1 MECKGKVLIVD
12 DNEDVLLSLNM
23 LLRPWVDAIR
33 VISRPERIAE
43 FMDSFA
49 PDVILLDMNFARDVA
64 SGEEGYE
71 WLARILEKDPASV
84 VILMTAYVDTE
95 KTVRAIK
102 AGAVDFVPKPWNNRK
117 MLEAVHSAV
126 DLRRS
131 RMAALQAAAT
141 AAQEPLQGNGEDGQ
155 RNEAFIGESPQMLQ
169 LKERMARVAATS
181 ANVLIT
187 GENGVGKDVV
197 AHELHRLSAVAGK
210 PLVSIDLGC
219 IPEQLFES
227 ELFGH
232 EKGAFTG
239 AASPKA
245 GRVEQADGG
254 TLFLDEIG
262 NLTPAMQQKL
272 LTMIEK
278 REVSRIGSTKVR
290 RINVR
295 IVAATNANLRE
306 RVAQGTFRE
315 DLLYRLNT
323 IELHVPPLRERGSDI
338 LLLARHFCRMYAAKY
353 CVEVPDF
360 SREEERQLLLHPWH
374 GNVREMQ
381 HCMERRAIDPSMP
394 LLPDTGRPDGE
405 GTMTGT
411 LNLEELE
418 RAAIHRALER
428 SNGNMSVAAE
438 LLGITRYALY
448 RKIDKYG
455 I

>member
-23 LLRPWVDAIR
+23 LLRPWTDAVR

-49 PDVILLDMNFARDVA
+49 PDVILLDMNFGRDMV

-71 WLARILEKDPASV
+71 WLARILEKDPAAV

-102 AGAVDFVPKPWNNRK
+102 AGAVDFVPKPWTNRK

-131 RMAALQAAAT
+131 RLAALQAETPVAHVDKDVAT
-141 AAQEPLQGNGEDGQ
+141 RKTNTD
-155 RNEAFIGESPQMLQ
+155 FIGESPQMLL
-169 LKERMARVAATS
+169 LKERITRVAATQ

-197 AHELHRLSAVAGK
+197 AHELHRLSAVADR

-239 AASPKA
+239 ATAAKA
-245 GRVEQADGG
+245 GRIEQADGG

-262 NLTPAMQQKL
+262 NLTPSMQQKL

-278 REVSRIGSTKVR
+278 REISRVGSTRVR
-290 RINVR
+290 RIDVR
-295 IVAATNANLRE
+295 IVAATNADLRE
-306 RVAQGTFRE
+306 MVVQGRFRE

-323 IELHVPPLRERGSDI
+323 IELHVPPLRERGEDI
-338 LLLARHFCRMYAAKY
+338 LLLARHFCRIYAGKY
-353 CVEVPDF
+353 HVEVPGL
-360 SREEERQLLLHPWH
+360 SREEERQLLLHPWQ
-374 GNVREMQ
+374 GNVRELQ
-381 HCMERRAIDPSMP
+381 HCMERRVIDPSLP
-394 LLPDTGRPDGE
+394 LLAAHDSGPDREEEVPR
-405 GTMTGT
+405 T

-418 RAAIHRALER
+418 RAAIRRALGQ
-428 SNGNMSVAAE
+428 SNGNLSLAAE

-448 RKIDKYG
+448 RKIDKHG

>member
-23 LLRPWVDAIR
+23 LLRPWTDAVR

-49 PDVILLDMNFARDVA
+49 PDVILLDMNFGRDMV

-71 WLARILEKDPASV
+71 WLARILEKDPAAV

-102 AGAVDFVPKPWNNRK
+102 AGAVDFVPKPWTNRK

-131 RMAALQAAAT
+131 RLAALQAETPVAHVDKDVAT
-141 AAQEPLQGNGEDGQ
+141 RKTNTD
-155 RNEAFIGESPQMLQ
+155 FIGESPQMLL
-169 LKERMARVAATS
+169 LKERITRVAATQ

-197 AHELHRLSAVAGK
+197 AHELHRLSAVADR

-239 AASPKA
+239 ATAAKA
-245 GRVEQADGG
+245 GRIEQADGG

-278 REVSRIGSTKVR
+278 REISRVGSTRVR
-290 RINVR
+290 RIDVR
-295 IVAATNANLRE
+295 IVAATNADLRE
-306 RVAQGTFRE
+306 MVVQGRFRE

-323 IELHVPPLRERGSDI
+323 IELHVPPLRERGEDI
-338 LLLARHFCRMYAAKY
+338 LLLARHFCRIYAERYHA
-353 CVEVPDF
+353 EVPVLG
-360 SREEERQLLLHPWH
+360 REEERMLLLHPWQ
-374 GNVREMQ
+374 GNVRELQ
-381 HCMERRAIDPSMP
+381 HCMERRVIDPSLP
-394 LLPDTGRPDGE
+394 LLAGHDAGPDREEVPR
-405 GTMTGT
+405 T

-418 RAAIHRALER
+418 RAAIRRALGQ
-428 SNGNMSVAAE
+428 SNGNLSLAAE

-448 RKIDKYG
+448 RKIDKHG

>member
-1 MECKGKVLIVD
+1 MD

-33 VISRPERIAE
+33 VISRPDRIVE

-49 PDVILLDMNFARDVA
+49 PDVILLDMNFGRDMV

-71 WLARILEKDPASV
+71 WLARILEKDPTSV

-102 AGAVDFVPKPWNNRK
+102 AGAVDFVPKPWNNKK

-131 RMAALQAAAT
+131 RLAALEAEVQADAPEVLT
-141 AAQEPLQGNGEDGQ
+141 QEKQGSNPG
-155 RNEAFIGESPQMLQ
+155 FIGECPQMLR
-169 LKERMARVAATS
+169 LKERIAKVAGTS
-181 ANVLIT
+181 ANVLVT

-197 AHELHRLSAVAGK
+197 AHELHRLSTVSDR

-239 AASPKA
+239 ATEAKA
-245 GRVEQADGG
+245 GRIEQADGG

-278 REVSRIGSTKVR
+278 REISRVGSTKVR

-295 IVAATNANLRE
+295 IIAATNANLQQ

-323 IELHVPPLRERGSDI
+323 IELQVPPLRDRGNDI
-338 LLLARHFCRMYAAKY
+338 LLLARHFCHLYAGKY
-353 CVEVPDF
+353 HVDVPELG
-360 SREEERQLLLHPWH
+360 REEERQLLLHPWH
-374 GNVREMQ
+374 GNVRELQ
-381 HCMERRAIDPSMP
+381 HSMERRVIDPSLP
-394 LLPDTGRPDGE
+394 LLPEAVAGIRAEEAPL
-405 GTMTGT
+405 T
-411 LNLEELE
+411 LNLEQLE
-418 RAAIHRALER
+418 RATIHRALER
-428 SNGNMSVAAE
+428 SNGNMSMAAE

-448 RKIDKYG
+448 RKIDKHG